1 MEGNASESDAST
13 TNISDNDDASVL
25 EEPELEEES
34 YLEWLKRATG
44 IAEHVAVKA
53 GVEDWVKQ
61 QRRRKWSWAGHVA
74 RRTDGR

>member
-1 MEGNASESDAST
+1 MEDNASESDASS
-13 TNISDNDDASVL
+13 TNNSDNDDASVL

-34 YLEWLKRATG
+34 YLEWLKRAIG

-61 QRRRKWSWAGHVA
+61 QGRRKWSYGGA
-74 RRTDGR
+74 RCAENR